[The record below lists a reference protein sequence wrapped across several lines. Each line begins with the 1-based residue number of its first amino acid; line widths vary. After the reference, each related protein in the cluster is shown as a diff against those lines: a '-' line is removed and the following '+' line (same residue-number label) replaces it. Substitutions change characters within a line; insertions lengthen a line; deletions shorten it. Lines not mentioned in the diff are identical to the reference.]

1 MKVPVHI
8 GGWHDVAGA
17 LTFKGEHHVFQGCPA
32 SLGWSHSVSTD
43 LVHWADRGRELHVIH
58 ESYEG
63 MNSSAVGY
71 NSPCSGFVTVDDKGT
86 PCAGF
91 RQWQCTS
98 TQGATGLNPAA
109 QTWDVPMELRCAKNA
124 NLTEWGPPEFFYPAY
139 YYRVPPGARTAATAP
154 ASRARPRPPT
164 CGSCRAGWA
173 GSSS

>member
-91 RQWQCTS
+91 RQCTS
-98 TQGATGLNPAA
+98 TQGVTGLNPAA